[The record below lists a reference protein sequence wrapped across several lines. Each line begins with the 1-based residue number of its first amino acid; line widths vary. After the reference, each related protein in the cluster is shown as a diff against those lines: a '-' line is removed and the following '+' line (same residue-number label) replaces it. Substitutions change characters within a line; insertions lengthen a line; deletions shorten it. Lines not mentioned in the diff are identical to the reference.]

1 MAKCKSCGSP
11 LCSGCSAAHM
21 KYEVKDINKNGK
33 IDGWEQAKYD
43 AINKSSDSPAKQ
55 VGFGMANNA
64 MAQLKQQQQQIAQ
77 QQIAQPDVQPMTN
90 IPPAPSSAI
99 NPFSPNTQATAQGV
113 FGNQQMK
120 QNAVNA
126 PFMYKKSSPLDQ
138 KITGE
143 QTYSFKQDKPSGNFV
158 AGLSLDDVSAE
169 PEFTKN
175 RLVLT
180 PSQLESLKKKKE
192 AYDFKGETW
201 IDQSYPMSIKKDSVA
216 RGKTYYGLKK

>member
-55 VGFGMANNA
+55 IGFGMANNA
-64 MAQLKQQQQQIAQ
+64 MAQAAQ
-77 QQIAQPDVQPMTN
+77 QVAQPMTN
-90 IPPAPSSAI
+90 IPPAPSSAV
-99 NPFSPNTQATAQGV
+99 NPFSPQAQANAQGI

-126 PFMYKKSSPLDQ
+126 PFMYSPLNQ
-138 KITGE
+138 KDKKNERIFIGE
-143 QTYSFKQDKPSGNFV
+143 DTD
-158 AGLSLDDVSAE
+158 L
-169 PEFTKN
+169 
-175 RLVLT
+175 
-180 PSQLESLKKKKE
+180 
-192 AYDFKGETW
+192 
-201 IDQSYPMSIKKDSVA
+201 IKKDKKGEYAVDMFTKDTLRPA
-216 RGKTYYGLKK
+216 GKKFNPNKVVDGYVMGGDYPATKVSNKNFRLKK